1 MSSCHSSYSKS
12 SKISKVSSVSK
23 VSKTKSSNSNAS
35 NYQGENTNSFIKE
48 KDLMQK
54 TTKILRTPSLEVKNK
69 MKNIG

>member
-1 MSSCHSSYSKS
+1 MHL
-12 SKISKVSSVSK
+12 
-23 VSKTKSSNSNAS
+23 

-54 TTKILRTPSLEVKNK
+54 TTKILRTPSLEEKNK